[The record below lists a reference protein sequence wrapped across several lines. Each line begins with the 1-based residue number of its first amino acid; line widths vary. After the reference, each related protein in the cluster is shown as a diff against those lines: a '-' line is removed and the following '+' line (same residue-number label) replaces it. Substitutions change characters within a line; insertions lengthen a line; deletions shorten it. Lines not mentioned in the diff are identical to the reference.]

1 MLKSSQPWLLV
12 MYAGRGCDESQ
23 MQVCTLSACLS
34 NAQEEAKGNSY
45 YVKMEKEQT
54 SGESDEDFD
63 T

>member
-1 MLKSSQPWLLV
+1 
-12 MYAGRGCDESQ
+12 